1 MNNVDIRDKLK
12 AFLWDKG
19 YSQKRVAEMAN
30 LSDSKLSA
38 ILLKRRKLDANE
50 LFDICNAI
58 EITPSELR
66 EYKRED
72 KAS

>member
-1 MNNVDIRDKLK
+1 MK

-30 LSDSKLSA
+30 LSDSKLSS